1 MIIKKILLLFLVLP
15 SWLSSNQLDTTTLF
29 DTHTLSANEN
39 SLTVP
44 VTRKPPENR
53 SFENMRV
60 YNTTHAST
68 LFIQDNLIIG
78 GNLKVNGDTIGGI
91 GTLNGPNTA
100 TPNAAPRFANTTGN
114 TIVNSPVIIDDAG
127 NVSGVNTLTATQI
140 NAHLN
145 GTTSNVLSVGGESA
159 AHVAAATNLLS
170 NATHDNSYSTIVK
183 RDNTGSFV
191 TTMITLTGVVT
202 NETDLTTKAYVD
214 ALSTSDFLAK
224 APVQA
229 ASTNIISLS
238 GPQTIDGV
246 LLVATDRVLLVGQAD
261 PVDNGLWVVQAG
273 AWTRPL
279 DFISP
284 PEVGRA
290 YVLVLD
296 GNTLGGTSWLCV
308 SPDAAIDTD
317 PLSFIEYTLSGETT
331 GNNVGNDTGTIF
343 KDITGNYIHFKSLV
357 AGTHTTVTN
366 NLLPD
371 NSDITITLTGYSDNT
386 PNTLVLRDSSNN
398 FSAGTITAALTGT
411 ASENVLRSGDTMTG
425 KLTLPAGTTAAPSL
439 RFADSTNT
447 GISTPTPNKLSLST
461 NGAQRMSIDAVGTV
475 TINQFSGSAGV
486 VHANNFGALASLLV
500 VDADIDAATTIQDT
514 KLATISSPD
523 KILDFATSATS
534 LPINNTIVR
543 RDSNGDFQANIITAN
558 RISGGL
564 AGYVLRS
571 GDSMTGTFTV
581 VAGSTAQP
589 SLAFAGGTN
598 TGLSAQTP
606 NTLVMSTNGVE
617 HMSINETGTVTIPGT
632 LVLAPGSI
640 AQPSLQ
646 FANSTNT
653 GISSPTPDRISFDVN
668 GIERLSIDA
677 NGVHALT
684 TAFVINN
691 VMSLIST
698 QSLNITDFGTYPITI
713 NNDTSLLIVTYVVG
727 VPITVDITFP
737 NNPYE
742 GQLLTIKAILIPTPP
757 VYSNN
762 LNLTYNYTFNPATE
776 EVLLLNPTLAL
787 NTEFNVPNRGTG
799 GAAVTYIYHTAATGF
814 PQDGWYRYGRG

>member
-1 MIIKKILLLFLVLP
+1 MITKKTLFLFLSLPSLLL
-15 SWLSSNQLDTTTLF
+15 SNQLDTQALSELQNNPTEDFLTSAVTRGHENKTF
-29 DTHTLSANEN
+29 NNVHVYHTLQTHNVYAEN
-39 SLTVP
+39 
-44 VTRKPPENR
+44 
-53 SFENMRV
+53 
-60 YNTTHAST
+60 
-68 LFIQDNLIIG
+68 NLVVG
-78 GNLKVNGDTIGGI
+78 GNLKINGDTIGGI
-91 GTLNGPNTA
+91 GTLNGPSSST
-100 TPNAAPRFANTTGN
+100 TNAAARFANTAGKTLA
-114 TIVNSPVIIDDAG
+114 NSPVIVDDTG
-127 NVSGVNTLTATQI
+127 NITGVNALTATTI
-140 NAHLN
+140 TAPTLN
-145 GTTSNVLSVGGESA
+145 GTATNVLFVGGESA
-159 AHVAAATNLLS
+159 AHVAAATTLLNS
-170 NATHDNSYSTIVK
+170 ATHDNNYNTLVK
-183 RDNTGSFV
+183 RDTTGSFV
-191 TTMITLTGVVT
+191 TTMITLTGSVT
-202 NETDLTTKAYVD
+202 NETDATTKAYVD

-224 APVQA
+224 EPAQA
-229 ASTNIISLS
+229 ASTTNIISLS

-246 LLVATDRVLLVGQAD
+246 SLIATNRVLLVGQTD
-261 PVDNGLWVVQAG
+261 PVKNGLWVVQAG

-290 YVLVLD
+290 YVLVFD

-308 SPDAAIDTD
+308 SPDAAIDAD

-331 GNNVGNDTGTIF
+331 GNNVGNGTGTLF
-343 KDITGNYIHFKSLV
+343 KDATGNYIHFKSLV
-357 AGTHTTVTN
+357 AGDHMTITN
-366 NLLPD
+366 NVLPD
-371 NSDITITLTGYSDNT
+371 NSDITITVTGYSNT
-386 PNTLVLRDSSNN
+386 LPTTLVLRDNFNN
-398 FSAGTITAALTGT
+398 FSAATITALLTGT

-439 RFADSTNT
+439 RFAGSTQT
-447 GISTPTPNKLSLST
+447 GLSAPTPNTLSFST
-461 NGAQRMSIDAVGTV
+461 NGAQRMNINTTGTV
-475 TINQFSGSAGV
+475 TINQFTSAGV
-486 VHANNFGALASLLV
+486 VHNDSFGALASSLA

-534 LPINNTIVR
+534 LPINDTIVR
-543 RDSNGDFQANIITAN
+543 RDGNGDFQANIITAN

-589 SLAFAGGTN
+589 SLAFAGSSH

-606 NTLVMSTNGVE
+606 NTLAMSTNGVE
-617 HMSINETGTVTIPGT
+617 RMSINETGTVTIPGT
-632 LVLAPGSI
+632 LVLASGTI

-646 FANSTNT
+646 FSNGTST

-691 VMSLIST
+691 VISLIST
-698 QSLNITDFGTYPITI
+698 QSLTITDFGTYPITI

-737 NNPYE
+737 SNPYE

-762 LNLTYNYTFNPATE
+762 LNLSYNYTFNPATE
-776 EVLLLNPTLAL
+776 EVALLNPTLAL
-787 NTEFNVPNRGTG
+787 NTEFSVPNRGTG